1 MKYIGFYREDEA
13 ESWAREKLGLPA
25 ALGFYRA
32 VAAVDKDDEFVCAV
46 VMTNFSP
53 RNVDFNIVIEKRKVT
68 PKAAIIMFNEIF
80 DFVFNR
86 LGVARVT
93 GLIPSKNTDSCNLA
107 EHFGFKLE
115 GVMRAAL
122 DDDDVCI
129 YSFLADEYRSHAW
142 HRG

>member
-1 MKYIGFYREDEA
+1 MRYIGFYREDEA
-13 ESWAREKLGLPA
+13 ESWAREKLALPA
-25 ALGFYRA
+25 APGFYRA
-32 VAAVDKDDEFVCAV
+32 AAAVDDNDEFVCVV

-53 RNVDFNIVIEKRKVT
+53 RNVDFNIVVEKRKVR
-68 PKAAIIMFNEIF
+68 PKAAIVMFNGVF

-86 LGVARVT
+86 LEIARVT
-93 GLIPSKNTDSCNLA
+93 GLIPNKNTESCKLA
-107 EHFGFKLE
+107 EGFGFKLE

-122 DDDDVCI
+122 DDDDVRI

>member
-13 ESWAREKLGLPA
+13 ESWAREKLDLPVS
-25 ALGFYRA
+25 LGFYRA
-32 VAAVDKDDEFVCAV
+32 AAAVDGNDEFVCVV

-53 RNVDFNIVIEKRKVT
+53 RNVDFNVVIEKRKFR

-107 EHFGFKLE
+107 EHFGFQLE

-122 DDDDVCI
+122 DDDDVRI

>member
-1 MKYIGFYREDEA
+1 MRYIGFYREDEA
-13 ESWAREKLGLPA
+13 ESWAREKLDLPVSP
-25 ALGFYRA
+25 GFYRA
-32 VAAVDKDDEFVCAV
+32 AAAVDGNDEFVCVV

-53 RNVDFNIVIEKRKVT
+53 RNVDFNVVIEKRKFR

-107 EHFGFKLE
+107 EHFGFQLE

-122 DDDDVCI
+122 DDDDVRI

>member
-1 MKYIGFYREDEA
+1 MRYIGFYREDEA
-13 ESWAREKLGLPA
+13 EAWARAKMDLPVS
-25 ALGFYRA
+25 LGFYRA
-32 VAAVDKDDEFVCAV
+32 AAAVDENDEFVCVV

-53 RNVDFNIVIEKRKVT
+53 RNIDLNVVIEKKRVT
-68 PKAAIIMFNEIF
+68 PKAAVIMFNEIF
-80 DFVFNR
+80 EFVFNR
-86 LGVARVT
+86 LGAARVT
-93 GLIPSKNTDSCNLA
+93 GLIPSKNVDSRNLA

-122 DDDDVCI
+122 DDDDVRI